1 MTSETIARIA
11 FALAC
16 NYRVYV
22 KLRPDMGQENRD
34 REQGYHDVRFWV
46 PRASA
51 HPFNGLGAFY
61 SANDR
66 GWPEAWEYD
75 RSAHYSFNMTWN
87 YIGPVNRTSHEWFIM
102 RQES

>member
-75 RSAHYSFNMTWN
+75 RQDKPRMVYYETRKLIRSA
-87 YIGPVNRTSHEWFIM
+87 EW
-102 RQES
+102 RLKTKGEVL